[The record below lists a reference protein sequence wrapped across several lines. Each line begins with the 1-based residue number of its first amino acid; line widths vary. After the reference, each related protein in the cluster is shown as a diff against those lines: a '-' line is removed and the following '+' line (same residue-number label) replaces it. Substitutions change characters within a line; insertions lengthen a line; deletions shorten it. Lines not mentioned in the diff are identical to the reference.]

1 MEAIEVTIASHE
13 FERNLEQN
21 QQGPA
26 EEQQEAEAKK
36 SSRRNINLNN
46 SEELEGMMSEEENL
60 AAKIMSEQGNSVDL
74 TA

>member
-21 QQGPA
+21 QQNPSG
-26 EEQQEAEAKK
+26 QQEEEARQA
-36 SSRRNINLNN
+36 SRRNINLN
-46 SEELEGMMSEEENL
+46 SLDELEGALSEEENL
-60 AAKIMSEQGNSVDL
+60 VAQIMSEQGNSVNL